1 MLDIKHID
9 PEEHLKLTSQKN
21 DNILSFARYVDEK
34 AVPLWIRHVVVPGIT
49 DQVSHLKRL
58 GEFIAELRH
67 VKALDVLPYHT
78 IDRKSTR
85 LNSSHSAKS
94 RMPSSA

>member
-1 MLDIKHID
+1 MKKMDRLMECTDLVMLDIKHID

-67 VKALDVLPYHT
+67 NADTCIFCCFML
-78 IDRKSTR
+78 
-85 LNSSHSAKS
+85 
-94 RMPSSA
+94 